1 MLTDDNGQYT
11 FTGLRAGNYTVEITG
26 FDATGVAFSSTS
38 SAVTVGAGESKVW
51 SFEGTYVRESAI
63 AGQVSVEGNGLSDV
77 TVSLQGMGADESEMT
92 DEGGQF
98 TFSGLRAGEYQLAIS
113 GYDTD
118 EYGFSTT
125 SATVRVEHGRTAN
138 VPFEGILLR
147 TAAIMGQVSVE
158 GEGLEDVTVSLSGEG
173 ENLTAMTDES
183 GQYTF
188 SDLPAGNFQV
198 GISGYDTDDYSFET
212 TSKNIALAL
221 GETETVPFEGI
232 LLRTSGIAGR
242 VSIGGAGLGDVTVTL
257 SGAEER
263 TATTDATGQ
272 YAVAGLAAGDYTV
285 TISGYDASEYAFPDG
300 DSEDVTLD
308 MDQTRIVNFAG
319 RSLRTAA
326 VAVMVTADGVGVPGV
341 TATLFRVTNPV
352 TQEGSIV
359 GAAATGADGGHTF
372 SNLLQG
378 LYLVQIS
385 GADAE
390 IDFLTTALP
399 VTALTDM
406 TAEANFPGTINR
418 TASIGGTVTIDGA
431 GMAGVMVM
439 LSGDEGDQTRET
451 DADGAYSFAGLRRGD
466 YEVSITNP
474 NEAMYNFARTS
485 QDVALGL
492 GQAQDDISFAGTQV
506 LMSSIS
512 GQVTVEGAAL
522 AGVTVTLG
530 GAGDDTHTT
539 GDDGLYAFLNLGS
552 GTYTVSMANPDDA
565 AYIFDTTPVEVELGN
580 TDEQTHNFGGT
591 HTREASVSGMLFIDE
606 GTKNNEH
613 DEGEYALAAEG
624 VKVTLVGPTLLMR
637 TEAETDADGAFTFP
651 ERRQGSYQLMLTS
664 PDAAVMDDFGYGGD
678 ASYDI
683 EVGVGADGGAT
694 QNLPFDITHQT
705 VNFTVNL
712 KSGDLPLGAALP
724 GATITLFS
732 DAAGATQIGTEMTDA
747 DGTAS
752 IRFEREGRTGNT
764 VHAAIAAPADDY
776 HAAGGMQPVTWDSQH
791 RMTDAANAG
800 DIVNTKAD
808 FSFSGATIT
817 TDSGGGR
824 ALGGWAIEV
833 TSGDEAVDGA
843 PDELGDDGSESFSET
858 VTSVPKTYKIAMAG
872 WEDQSNDTISGD
884 GGERYTSTTL
894 SHTHDGLSLAGTSTD
909 AGTLVVTYT
918 TQRVRVYVY
927 KENDQVMGYTGNV
940 LGGDERMGG
949 IVDVDIEYI
958 GDNGRTSSFEATD
971 SVKSSARGGVYQFW
985 NVPAHERVIVSAD
998 EVPTLGKDEDDNDI
1012 PNTNRLLKKNGHS
1025 DELAAYTDMEANG
1038 IMGGL
1043 FGAHGGFHH
1052 TVDLCPLMSDEGD
1065 QRHGE
1070 CGSFA
1075 FVETFAVDGQAWKNV
1090 VGKTSDDFRADPS
1103 KTSEAGLT
1111 VSMNHVPGENLAGD
1125 DETFTDENGRTLLF
1139 DFGHMA
1145 AGVYEVTAPSGW
1157 IARRGPLESP
1167 TNDLDDYLTPL
1178 DTTINIDVTPM
1189 TGYAYGSVVDGENRR
1204 MAGVTVNVN
1213 GVSVETDSNGRYV
1226 AEGFGPRN
1234 YRAPG
1239 SRFTQR
1245 NRIVVTTA
1253 EEGSAETTDLGSF
1266 AANTPRRIDVDIEDA
1281 AEITTISGMVTH
1293 SSGGAGVGGVRIW
1306 VDGRA
1311 PLNKNART
1319 GRTGPNNIYIT
1330 GSDGSF
1336 SVRINA
1342 KAGGATATI
1351 TASRDGMFF
1360 SPVGGHTFSAVA
1372 GQNISGLTFTAFD
1385 NGTIHGRVVDG
1396 SNSPIS
1402 GVIVTATQVSP
1413 GTATDADTTGTTG
1426 TYSLSVRYGQYGVM
1440 ADKDGYT
1447 FTDTTGVNVP
1457 NDGKAL
1463 NDLIG
1468 TQVEGYAQLSSLSLS
1483 GVSLCRGSQPCGRT
1497 LGGFESG
1504 HTTYTAT
1511 VGNSLSMTTLSAT
1524 AGGGARVTDRYPD
1537 DADLTTTGH
1546 QIALDIGTTYIEVE
1560 VVSSDDTDTTTYNVA
1575 VTRRAPSTVITG
1587 TITDAQT
1594 DEDGNTVGVSGVQ
1607 ITVTGAG
1614 DLLNGRTV
1622 AGRTYVTT
1630 NASGQYTAVME
1641 SGGDGTVTPTKTGYS
1656 FQPATQDVTLNADSV
1671 KGIDFTGSSYA
1682 TITGTVM
1689 ADGAALEGVTVKAA
1703 NGAESDSDDTDRR
1716 GRFSVSVPAGT
1727 ITITA
1732 TKTGYTFADR
1742 TVFADAGETRSLG
1755 NITATGNMAPLN
1767 VMASRDTTSDA
1778 NTFGTT
1784 VSVSW
1789 TPGPGGAATQYQVQT
1804 WDTTSPGSW
1813 SNTNADLVTDTTA
1826 EGNWEGEIRSADV
1839 GSIRVRVLAQ
1849 QTDGN
1854 GGFTDYP
1861 SDEVTVAAVDPSPS
1875 NVEASRDIDAEP
1887 DALEVTW
1894 DAKGNNDSAWRVVI
1908 SFDGGTTWYSAGGTA
1923 ASGTWTATATDIVNL
1938 GTPNAATN
1946 DGTTGDA
1953 KAAAITAAEVD
1964 GALMFR
1970 VDSRQGAGPNEDNP
1984 WIEGPT
1990 ASVAEKG

>member
-1 MLTDDNGQYT
+1 M
-11 FTGLRAGNYTVEITG
+11 
-26 FDATGVAFSSTS
+26 
-38 SAVTVGAGESKVW
+38 
-51 SFEGTYVRESAI
+51 
-63 AGQVSVEGNGLSDV
+63 
-77 TVSLQGMGADESEMT
+77 TVSLQGMGADDTEMT
-92 DEGGQF
+92 DAGGQF
-98 TFSGLRAGEYQLAIS
+98 TFSNLRAGEYQLAIS
-113 GYDTD
+113 GFDAR

-125 SATVRVEHGRTAN
+125 SATVRLEHGRTAN

-147 TAAIMGQVSVE
+147 TAAIMGQISVE

-173 ENLTAMTDES
+173 ENQTRMTDES
-183 GQYTF
+183 GHYTF
-188 SDLPAGNFQV
+188 SELPAGNFQV

-212 TSKNIALAL
+212 TSKNVALAL
-221 GETETVPFEGI
+221 GETATVPFEGI

-242 VSIGGAGLGDVTVTL
+242 VSVGGTGIGDVTVTL
-257 SGAEER
+257 SGAEDRE
-263 TATTDATGQ
+263 ATTDATGQ
-272 YAVAGLAAGDYTV
+272 YAVAGLASGDYTV
-285 TISGYDASEYAFPDG
+285 TISGYDALEYAFPDG

-319 RSLRTAA
+319 ASLRTAA
-326 VAVMVTADGVGVPGV
+326 VAVMVTADGDGVAGV
-341 TATLFRVTNPV
+341 TATLFKITNPL
-352 TQEGSIV
+352 TQAGSIV
-359 GAAATGADGGHTF
+359 GANATGADGGHTF
-372 SNLLQG
+372 EGLLAG
-378 LYLVQIS
+378 AYLVQIS

-390 IDFLTTALP
+390 IDFEATSLIVAA
-399 VTALTDM
+399 VTDM
-406 TAEANFPGTINR
+406 TSEANFPGTINR

-439 LSGDEGDQTRET
+439 LSGDEGDDTRET

-474 NEAMYNFARTS
+474 DEAMYNFARTS

-512 GQVTVEGAAL
+512 GQVTVEGEAL
-522 AGVTVTLG
+522 PGVTVTLG
-530 GAGDDTHTT
+530 GDGDDTRTT

-565 AYIFDTTPVEVELGN
+565 AYIFDTEPVEVTLGN

-591 HTREASVSGMLFIDE
+591 HTREASVSGMLFVDE
-606 GTKNNEH
+606 GTKNDLH
-613 DEGEYALAAEG
+613 DEGEYPLAAEG

-637 TEAETDADGAFTFP
+637 REAETDADGAFTFP
-651 ERRQGSYQLMLTS
+651 ELRQGSYQLMLTS

-678 ASYDI
+678 ASYTI

-712 KSGDLPLGAALP
+712 KSGDKMGAALP
-724 GATITLFS
+724 GATITVFA
-732 DAAGATQIGTEMTDA
+732 DATGATQIGTGMTDA

-752 IRFEREGRTGNT
+752 IRFAREGTTGNT
-764 VHAAIAAPADDY
+764 VHAAIAAPSGDY
-776 HAAGGMQPVTWDSQH
+776 HAAGGMQAVTWNSQH

-808 FSFSGATIT
+808 FSFSGATVL
-817 TDSGGGR
+817 TDMGGGK
-824 ALGGWAIEV
+824 ALGGWKIEV

-858 VTSVPKTYKIAMAG
+858 VTSVPKTYEMAVVG

-909 AGTLVVTYT
+909 AGTLEVTYT
-918 TQRVRVYVY
+918 TQRVRVYVHQ
-927 KENDQVMGYTGNV
+927 ENDQVMGFTGNV
-940 LGGDERMGG
+940 LGGDARMGG
-949 IVDVDIEYI
+949 IIDVDIEHV
-958 GDNGRTSSFEATD
+958 GTNGRSRSFVATD
-971 SVKSSARGGVYQFW
+971 SIKSSARGGVYQFW
-985 NVPAHERVIVSAD
+985 NVPADANVIITAD
-998 EVPTLGKDEDDNDI
+998 EIPTLGKDDDDNDI
-1012 PNTNRLLKKNGHS
+1012 ANTNRLLKKNGHS
-1025 DELAAYTDMEANG
+1025 DEIAAYTDMEANG

-1043 FGAHGGFHH
+1043 FGANGGFHH

-1070 CGSFA
+1070 CSTFA
-1075 FVETFAVDGQAWKNV
+1075 FVETFPVDGQAWKNV
-1090 VGKTSDDFRADPS
+1090 VEKTSDDFEADPS
-1103 KTSEAGLT
+1103 KAGVKGLT
-1111 VSMNHVPGENLAGD
+1111 VSMDPVDGENLAGD
-1125 DETFTDENGRTLLF
+1125 QETFTAKTAGNLTF
-1139 DFGHMA
+1139 DFNHMA
-1145 AGVYEVTAPSGW
+1145 AGVYTVTAPSGW

-1167 TNDLDDYLTPL
+1167 TDDLDDYLTPL

-1204 MAGVTVNVN
+1204 MADVTVNVN

-1239 SRFTQR
+1239 SRVTQR

-1253 EEGSAETTDLGSF
+1253 EEGSAETTNLGSF

-1281 AEITTISGMVTH
+1281 AEITTISGTVTH
-1293 SSGGAGVGGVRIW
+1293 SDPGGDVGGVRIW

-1330 GSDGSF
+1330 GTDGVF

-1351 TASRDGMFF
+1351 TASRDGTFF
-1360 SPVGGHTFSAVA
+1360 SPDAGHTFSAVA

-1385 NGTIHGRVVDG
+1385 NGTIHGRVVDAG
-1396 SNSPIS
+1396 DNAIS
-1402 GVIVTATQVSP
+1402 GVIVTAKQASP

-1426 TYSLSVRYGQYGVM
+1426 TYSLSVRYGQYSVS
-1440 ADKDGYT
+1440 ATKDGYT
-1447 FTDTTGVNVP
+1447 ITDTTGVNVP

-1463 NDLIG
+1463 NDLVG
-1468 TQVEGYAQLSSLSLS
+1468 TPVEGYAQLSSLSLS

-1497 LGGFESG
+1497 SGGFRSG
-1504 HTTYTAT
+1504 HEKYTAT

-1524 AGGGARVTDRYPD
+1524 AGGGARVTERYPD
-1537 DADLTTTGH
+1537 DADATTAGH
-1546 QIALDIGTTYIEVE
+1546 QIALDIGTTDIEVE
-1560 VVSSDDTDTTTYNVA
+1560 VVSKDNTDTTTYEVA

-1587 TITDAQT
+1587 TITDAEP

-1607 ITVTGAG
+1607 ITVGGAG

-1630 NASGQYTAVME
+1630 NSSGQYTAVME
-1641 SGGDGTVTPTKTGYS
+1641 SGGTGTVTPTKTGYS
-1656 FQPATQDVTLNADSV
+1656 FEPASRSLYELNADSV

-1682 TITGTVM
+1682 TITGTVVK
-1689 ADGAALEGVTVKAA
+1689 ADGDGLEGVTVTATSA
-1703 NGAESDSDDTDRR
+1703 GVRRTDDTDRR
-1716 GRFSVSVPAGT
+1716 GRFSVSVPAGA

-1742 TVFADAGETRSLG
+1742 TVFADAGDTRSLG
-1755 NITATGNMAPLN
+1755 NITATGNMTPVDVEAE
-1767 VMASRDTTSDA
+1767 RDAADGLYDGMVTITWSA
-1778 NTFGTT
+1778 
-1784 VSVSW
+1784 
-1789 TPGPGGAATQYQVQT
+1789 GPGGAASEGYQVQT
-1804 WDTTSPGSW
+1804 CIP
-1813 SNTNADLVTDTTA
+1813 A
-1826 EGNWEGEIRSADV
+1826 
-1839 GSIRVRVLAQ
+1839 
-1849 QTDGN
+1849 
-1854 GGFTDYP
+1854 
-1861 SDEVTVAAVDPSPS
+1861 AAV
-1875 NVEASRDIDAEP
+1875 
-1887 DALEVTW
+1887 
-1894 DAKGNNDSAWRVVI
+1894 K
-1908 SFDGGTTWYSAGGTA
+1908 
-1923 ASGTWTATATDIVNL
+1923 
-1938 GTPNAATN
+1938 
-1946 DGTTGDA
+1946 
-1953 KAAAITAAEVD
+1953 
-1964 GALMFR
+1964 
-1970 VDSRQGAGPNEDNP
+1970 
-1984 WIEGPT
+1984 
-1990 ASVAEKG
+1990 